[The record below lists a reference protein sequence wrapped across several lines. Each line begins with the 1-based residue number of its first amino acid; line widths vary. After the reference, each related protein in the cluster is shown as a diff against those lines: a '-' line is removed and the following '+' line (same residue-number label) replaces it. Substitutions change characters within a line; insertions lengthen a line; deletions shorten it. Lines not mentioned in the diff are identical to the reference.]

1 MLDLRGKLTE
11 LIRGCNEAVL
21 TLRRGSSPLLDGH
34 AYCKVEQLH
43 SMADAISS
51 LEDILGQRQ
60 HLKAVQLLRA
70 MRKQWKGEEFLGT
83 AEDDDVDCLFFIYAR
98 YMTDR
103 QGQCVCVCMYSG
115 GQCVC
120 NCRYAVCH

>member
-11 LIRGCNEAVL
+11 LISGCTEAVL
-21 TLRRGSSPLLDGH
+21 SLSRSSSPILDGH
-34 AYCKVEQLH
+34 TYSEVEQLH
-43 SMADAISS
+43 SMADAVSS
-51 LEDILGQRQ
+51 LEDTLGQRQ

-83 AEDDDVDCLFFIYAR
+83 SEEHDVDCLFFIYAR

-103 QGQCVCVCMYSG
+103 QGQCVL
-115 GQCVC
+115 
-120 NCRYAVCH
+120 